1 VADDLYGPTTPKP
14 ASPPP
19 QEGNDGLPAAEWPVV
34 PGYQILEV
42 LGRGGMGVV
51 YKARQV
57 GLGRYVALKMILS
70 GAHAGPEDMV
80 RFLAEGEAVAQLQH
94 GNIVQIYQVGRHG
107 DVPFFSLEY
116 VDGGTLAQRLD
127 GTPRQPRDAARL
139 VECLAHAMHLAH
151 QKGIIHRDLK
161 PSNILLAS
169 GGRQPPV
176 ADEPT
181 GDLRPPLADCV
192 PKIADFG
199 LAKHVQGGSG
209 LTQTGAILG
218 TPSYMSPEQA
228 EGKKDVGI
236 ATDIYA
242 LGAILYEMLTGRPPF
257 RAPTHVETVMQVIG
271 DEPVSPTRLQ
281 PNCPRDLETICLKCL
296 HKEPA
301 RRYASAE
308 ALAEDLQRFL
318 TDRPVLARRA
328 GPLERLRRWRRRNP
342 ILADLVAAVA
352 VLLLLLAVVST
363 VAAIRLDAQ
372 RDRAERSRRE
382 AEGNL
387 QRAVA
392 AEEEKQEQLWQE
404 LVARA
409 KAGRFSRRVGQRFDS
424 LAALGRAARMA
435 RERQMPAERFD
446 QLRHEAIACLAL
458 PDIRVHEWDGWPE
471 DSAGLDYNGERGLYA
486 RGDARGGVSVRRLD
500 DDTGIA
506 RLPGDGVKV
515 QPYFSEDGRFLLLR
529 ELGGEHRIKA
539 WRPGEDKPFVVVPES
554 ADVKDVRIAPDGR
567 RFAVAHKAGSVHLY
581 ELPSGRRTVL
591 ADTRTVQ
598 EMRFGPEGR
607 WLAVGRVGSL
617 QLYDLP
623 AGSRR
628 VLEEGPS
635 IHYLWFAPGGRQL
648 AALAGGYNHPEMR
661 FVRIFDLETGRLAA
675 RLEHPDSVCTV
686 SWHPDGKCLATG
698 TFDSSLLS
706 LWDVPSRTR
715 TRAISSHKGGGLH
728 VFFNRT
734 GELLLSVSKW
744 SGGSRLWHPCTGKL
758 LLVSPRGDFEKSA
771 TNPAGY
777 LQTQTTADGRLL
789 ALVPVGR
796 KLHLSEA
803 HPSREY
809 RTLARDSLRT
819 QNAGFRAVTVHPD
832 GRLLAA
838 GQDDGVG
845 LWNLDDGEQV
855 SFLGLGRTNGAVF
868 DGTGALWTWG
878 SIGLR
883 HWRVS
888 TEPAAAHRLR
898 LGAPQIFSL
907 PCRHSDGDADASRD
921 GRMVVCAA
929 DFNRGAA
936 VVHRDRPDRPVWLSP
951 QHDVRGVAASP
962 NGELVATGSFNADPR
977 TPKSAVKIWQAH
989 TGRLLKELPPASNA
1003 RPCFSPDGRWLAI
1016 GKLDEGV
1023 RVWSVEDWREHLRI
1037 DGALAAAPKNSV
1049 FSPDS
1054 KLLAV
1059 EDGNGVL
1066 RLIDINDGRT
1076 VTRLEDPDQAR
1087 GRVLA
1092 FSPDGT
1098 RLIAASNDDQ
1108 AIHVWDLRALRG
1120 RLTEL
1125 GLDWDA
1131 PSYPPAEPS
1140 GSVAHRL
1147 QVTVDAVGPSRANDP
1162 EPISAGQQ
1170 MRNVLNRITA
1180 GDNLDPTR
1188 VQLRLKDVPPAD
1200 AVRTLARQARFPIL
1214 YVSPPGVKEPV
1225 PRISLDLK
1233 DVGVWEA
1240 LDQICA
1246 ASRLGY
1252 SADALN
1258 VRVSP
1263 QYPPPNHIRA
1273 YAGPFRLETSATT
1286 YQRNVNLSMG
1296 TPRLGE
1302 SLFLNLRMLKEPQAP
1317 LLSVR
1322 APRLTEARAG
1332 DGQSLLTPAPASI
1345 PFSVQGEIIAG
1356 YLSVPLKVSG
1366 RSGGKLAILRGALP
1380 VEIASR
1386 QRELIAVP
1394 DLAKAKG
1401 RTFRGERG
1409 HRLTVQ
1415 NVQRTGT
1422 TLTLL
1427 LRLSGPPGWNYN
1439 ANSQRLELIDAEG
1452 RHIHLRPSWLVRTPP
1467 ELLAGDAAWLAAAPL
1482 APSLSNLPW
1491 PVLALHGVS
1500 SSRRMEWYGP
1510 VNCFAPEPLAG
1521 PIQLRFYQFERLK
1534 TEVPFE
1540 LRDVPL
1546 P

>member
-1 VADDLYGPTTPKP
+1 MADDLSGPATPD
-14 ASPPP
+14 P
-19 QEGNDGLPAAEWPVV
+19 QEGNDGLAAEWPVV

-51 YKARQV
+51 YKARQI

-127 GTPRQPRDAARL
+127 GTPQQPRDAARL

-151 QKGIIHRDLK
+151 QKGIIHRDLN
-161 PSNILLAS
+161 PGNILLANEDRDVPDQS
-169 GGRQPPV
+169 ASPP
-176 ADEPT
+176 P
-181 GDLRPPLADCV
+181 PPLADCT

-199 LAKHVQGGSG
+199 LAKHVEGGSG

-228 EGKKDVGI
+228 GGKKDVGI

-281 PNCPRDLETICLKCL
+281 PSCPRDLETICLKCL
-296 HKEPA
+296 HKEAA

-318 TDRPVLARRA
+318 TDRPILARRT

-382 AEGNL
+382 AEGHL

-404 LVARA
+404 LLARA

-424 LAALGRAARMA
+424 LAALDRAARMA
-435 RERQMPAERFD
+435 RERRMPDERFD

-458 PDIRVHEWDGWPE
+458 PDIRVREWDGWPE
-471 DSAGLDYNGERGLYA
+471 DSAGLDYHGERGLYV

-500 DDTGIA
+500 DDAEIA
-506 RLPGDGVKV
+506 RLLGDGAKV

-591 ADTRTVQ
+591 ADTRPFQ

-607 WLAVGRVGSL
+607 WLAVSRAGSL

-628 VLEEGPS
+628 VLEEGLG

-661 FVRIFDLETGRLAA
+661 FVRIFDVETGHLAA
-675 RLEHPDSVCTV
+675 RLEHPGSVCSV

-715 TRAISSHKGGGLH
+715 THAISSHKGGGLH

-744 SGGSRLWHPCTGKL
+744 SGGSRLWHPRTGKL
-758 LLVSPRGDFEKSA
+758 LLVSPRGDFEKALTELNGRLSA
-771 TNPAGY
+771 QSTS
-777 LQTQTTADGRLL
+777 DGRLVAL
-789 ALVPVGR
+789 APVGR
-796 KLHLSEA
+796 KLFLAEA

-809 RTLARDSLRT
+809 RTLVRDSVRT
-819 QNAGFRAVTVHPD
+819 QEAGFRAVTVHPD

-838 GQDDGVG
+838 GLDDGVA

-855 SFLGLGRTNGAVF
+855 VFLGLGRTNGAVF
-868 DGTGALWTWG
+868 DGTGALWSWG

-883 HWRVS
+883 RWTVS
-888 TEPAAAHRLR
+888 TEPAHRLR
-898 LGAPQIFSL
+898 IGAPQIFPL
-907 PCRHSDGDADASRD
+907 VCQHSDGDADASRD

-951 QHDVRGVAASP
+951 QHDVRGVAVSP

-977 TPKSAVKIWQAH
+977 TPKSAVKIWQPR

-1023 RVWSVEDWREHLRI
+1023 RVWSVEDWREHLCI

-1049 FSPDS
+1049 FAPDS

-1066 RLIDINDGRT
+1066 RLIDINEGRT
-1076 VTRLEDPDQAR
+1076 VARLEDPNQAR

-1092 FSPDGT
+1092 FTPDGT

-1120 RLTEL
+1120 RLTDL

-1131 PSYPPAEPS
+1131 PPYPQAEPS
-1140 GSVAHRL
+1140 GSVSNRL
-1147 QVTVDAVGPSRANDP
+1147 QVTVEVVGPSKANAF
-1162 EPISAGQQ
+1162 EPISADQQ
-1170 MRNVLNRITA
+1170 MRNVVNRIAA

-1188 VQLRLKDVPPAD
+1188 VRLHLKDALPAD
-1200 AVRTLARQARFPIL
+1200 AVRTLARQAPFPIL
-1214 YVSPPGVKEPV
+1214 YASPPGVKEPV
-1225 PRISLDLK
+1225 QRISLDLK

-1246 ASRLGY
+1246 AGRLGY

-1263 QYPPPNHIRA
+1263 QYPPPNRIRA
-1273 YAGPFRLETSATT
+1273 YTGPFRLETSATL
-1286 YQRNVNLSMG
+1286 YQRNVSLSAG
-1296 TPRLGE
+1296 PPRLGE
-1302 SLFLNLRMLKEPQAP
+1302 SLFLNLRMYKEAQVP

-1322 APRLTEARAG
+1322 TPHLTEARDG
-1332 DGQSLLTPAPASI
+1332 DGRSLLPPAPANVS
-1345 PFSVQGEIIAG
+1345 FSVRGEVLAAD
-1356 YLSVPLKVSG
+1356 LNVALKASG
-1366 RSGGKLAILRGALP
+1366 RSGGKLAVLRGALP

-1386 QRELIAVP
+1386 QQELIAVP
-1394 DLAKAKG
+1394 DVAKAKG

-1415 NVQRTGT
+1415 SVKRSGT

-1427 LRLSGPPGWNYN
+1427 LRVNGPPGWNYN
-1439 ANSQRLELIDAEG
+1439 ANSQRLELIDAHG
-1452 RHIHLRPSWLVRTPP
+1452 RFIRLRPSWLVRTPP
-1467 ELLAGDAAWLAAAPL
+1467 PELRAEDAAWLAAVPL

-1491 PVLALHGVS
+1491 PALALHVVS
-1500 SSRRMEWYGP
+1500 PSRRTEWYGP
-1510 VNCFAPEPLAG
+1510 VNCFAPEPLR
-1521 PIQLRFYQFERLK
+1521 LRFYQFERLK
-1534 TEVPFE
+1534 AEVPFE